1 MRVYPR
7 AFFLDGYNLA
17 ITWSISNC
25 TLIAQPACNYG
36 ERKFRFFFSRF
47 SFRFFFFVFSST
59 RPLAFGRAE
68 RNAATRRVILLGGE
82 GEKKNSRFEEA
93 EGEFRFYRSSTSFR

>member
-1 MRVYPR
+1 MRMYPR

-47 SFRFFFFVFSST
+47 SFRFFFLYFL
-59 RPLAFGRAE
+59 RPAPWLSVV
-68 RNAATRRVILLGGE
+68 RREMQQRVEL
-82 GEKKNSRFEEA
+82 
-93 EGEFRFYRSSTSFR
+93 YY

>member
-1 MRVYPR
+1 MEKESF
-7 AFFLDGYNLA
+7 ASFF
-17 ITWSISNC
+17 
-25 TLIAQPACNYG
+25 PV
-36 ERKFRFFFSRF
+36 FRFVL
-47 SFRFFFFVFSST
+47 FFVFSST